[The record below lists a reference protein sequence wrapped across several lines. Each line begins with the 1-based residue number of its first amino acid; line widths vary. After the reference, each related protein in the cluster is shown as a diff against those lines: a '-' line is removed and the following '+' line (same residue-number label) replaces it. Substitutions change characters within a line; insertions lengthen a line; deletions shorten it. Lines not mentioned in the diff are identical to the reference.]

1 VIGVAIVV
9 EVGSVIPVTVLNGNM
24 TNKIYPVE
32 RCKLWLQEL
41 AELKEDRP
49 SALAKLDDILRI
61 LVEEDDDEV
70 AIRTVATILR
80 IEGKNH
86 RYDYDND
93 NLKNYR
99 NYYERYAKIIVS
111 MMSSQTLPPIYEIE

>member
-1 VIGVAIVV
+1 
-9 EVGSVIPVTVLNGNM
+9 M
-24 TNKIYPVE
+24 TNKINAVE
-32 RCKLWLQEL
+32 HCKLWLQEL
-41 AELKEDRP
+41 DELKEDRP

-80 IEGKNH
+80 IEGEKH

-99 NYYERYAKIIVS
+99 NYYERYAKIILS
-111 MMSSQTLPPIYEIE
+111 MASSQTLPDIYEIE